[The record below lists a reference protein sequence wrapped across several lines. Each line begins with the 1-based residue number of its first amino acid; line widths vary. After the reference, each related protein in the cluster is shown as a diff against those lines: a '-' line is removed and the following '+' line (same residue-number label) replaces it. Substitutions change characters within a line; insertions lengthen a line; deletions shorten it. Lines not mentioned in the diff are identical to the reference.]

1 MTRTRLQ
8 TLGAV
13 LLLAGLAVLAYAPA
27 LHGGFVFDDDN
38 LLTRNPLIPAA
49 DGLRRFWLTSEAV
62 DYWPV
67 TMTSFWV
74 EWRLWGM
81 DPTGYHALNL
91 LLHIGDALL
100 IWAILRR
107 LGVPGAYWA
116 ALLFAVHPVNVQSVA
131 WIAQRKN
138 TLSLL
143 FFLASI
149 YGFLKTDWGS
159 PTPVRRSP
167 AGRDEGGLVG
177 WKWYALS
184 LLAFVLAMLSKGSV
198 AVLPLVLL
206 GLVAWRRRLTMA
218 DVLKVAPFLAVA
230 VALTLVNI
238 RFQNHGLTAPIRAAG
253 PLERLLD
260 AGAVTWF
267 YLGKA
272 LLPVDLTFIY
282 PLWRVRPADLL
293 WWLPLLAA
301 LGVTLL
307 LYIKGRTARLRSLD
321 ANYAVANSPSRSD
334 GGIWGSMLFAWAYF
348 CVALIPVMGLTDIY
362 FMKYSLVADHYEYLA
377 LIGVVAL
384 VAAGWWGGEE
394 RRKAKG
400 ERWKT
405 IVAAAVVGL
414 FTVLTWRQA
423 GLYRDAETLYRA
435 TLERNPQCWVA
446 DNNLGI
452 VEVNSGRRTD
462 ARAHFVRALEL
473 NPNYAEAHFNLGLI
487 VLREPG
493 GTAAAAGHFARAVE
507 ITPRYAE
514 AHYYLGNSL
523 RELGRPQ
530 EAVQQYEEALRLKP
544 DNPDAELNLGVTLA
558 SSGRVADAL
567 PHFAAAVQLNPRSA
581 PAQLNLAF
589 ALREVGRVQEGQAH
603 YAEALRLDPQV
614 GR

>member
-1 MTRTRLQ
+1 MTRTRLP
-8 TLGAV
+8 TLGAI

-49 DGLRRFWLTSEAV
+49 DGLRRFWFTGEAV

-74 EWRLWGM
+74 EWRLWGL
-81 DPTGYHALNL
+81 DPTGYHVTNL

-100 IWAILRR
+100 IWVILRR
-107 LGVPGAYWA
+107 LGMPGAYGA

-149 YGFLKTDWGS
+149 YAFLRTRWGS
-159 PTPVRRSP
+159 GGAEATRNS
-167 AGRDEGGLVG
+167 GR
-177 WKWYALS
+177 WYGLS
-184 LLAFVLAMLSKGSV
+184 LLAFLLAMLSKGSV

-206 GLVAWRRRLTMA
+206 GLVAWRRRLELA
-218 DVLKVAPFLAVA
+218 DLLTAAPFLAVA
-230 VALTLVNI
+230 LALTLVNI
-238 RFQNHGLTAPIRAAG
+238 QFQNHGLTAPIRAAG

-260 AGAVTWF
+260 AGAVPWF
-267 YLGKA
+267 YLGKG
-272 LLPVDLTFIY
+272 LLPIDLTFIY
-282 PLWRVRPADLL
+282 PLWRVRPADPL

-301 LGVTLL
+301 LALVGWLGWKAKGGLL
-307 LYIKGRTARLRSLD
+307 RPLD
-321 ANYAVANSPSRSD
+321 AGF
-334 GGIWGSMLFAWAYF
+334 GGQISGRRGARPEIWRAAFFACGYF
-348 CVALIPVMGLTDIY
+348 GVALIPVMGLTDIY

-384 VAAGWWGGEE
+384 LAAGWWGAAPVGP
-394 RRKAKG
+394 RLKFAG
-400 ERWKT
+400 
-405 IVAAAVVGL
+405 AAAVVAL
-414 FTVLTWRQA
+414 LTVLTWRQA

-435 TLERNPQCWVA
+435 TLQRNPQCWVA

-452 VEVNSGRRTD
+452 VEVNSGRRAD
-462 ARAHFVRALEL
+462 ARAHFGRALEL
-473 NPNYAEAHFNLGLI
+473 NPDYAEAHFNLGLI

-514 AHYYLGNSL
+514 AHYYLANSL

-530 EAVQQYEEALRLKP
+530 EALQQYEETLRLKP
-544 DNPDAELNLGVTLA
+544 DNPAAELNLGVTLA
-558 SSGRVADAL
+558 SAGRVAEAL
-567 PHFAAAVQLNPRSA
+567 PHFAEAVRLNPRSA

-589 ALREVGRVQEGQAH
+589 ALREAGRAPEGQAH
-603 YAEALRLDPQV
+603 YEEALRLDPRV
-614 GR
+614 GQ

>member
-1 MTRTRLQ
+1 MIRTRSQ

-13 LLLAGLAVLAYAPA
+13 LLLAGLAVLAYVPA

-49 DGLRRFWLTSEAV
+49 DGLGRFWLTGEAV

-67 TMTSFWV
+67 TMTSFWL

-100 IWAILRR
+100 VWAVLRR

-149 YGFLKTDWGS
+149 HWFLRSRWFEVERVVPNPPSVAGLGTTR
-159 PTPVRRSP
+159 PTFDSFY
-167 AGRDEGGLVG
+167 
-177 WKWYALS
+177 WLS
-184 LLAFVLAMLSKGSV
+184 LLAFLLAMLSKGSV

-206 GLVAWRRRLTMA
+206 GLVAWRRRLVAA
-218 DVLKVAPFLAVA
+218 DFMKVAPFLAVA

-282 PLWRVRPADLL
+282 PLWRVRPADPF
-293 WWLPLLAA
+293 WWLPLLGAIG
-301 LGVTLL
+301 LTILL
-307 LYIKGRTARLRSLD
+307 WRKARLRSLNANFD
-321 ANYAVANSPSRSD
+321 AANSPSHGG
-334 GGIWGSMLFAWAYF
+334 GGIWRMVLFAWGYF

-384 VAAGWWGGEE
+384 VAAGWWGG
-394 RRKAKG
+394 AKVS
-400 ERWKT
+400 RALKLT
-405 IVAAAVVGL
+405 VAGAVVAL
-414 FTVLTWRQA
+414 LTVLTWRQA

-452 VEVNSGRRTD
+452 VEVNSGRRAD

-473 NPNYAEAHFNLGLI
+473 NPGYAEAHFNLGLI
-487 VLREPG
+487 VLREAG

-514 AHYYLGNSL
+514 AHYYLANSL
-523 RELGRPQ
+523 RDLGRTQ
-530 EAVQQYEEALRLKP
+530 DAIQQYEVTLRLRPK
-544 DNPDAELNLGVTLA
+544 NADAELNLGVTLA
-558 SSGRVADAL
+558 ASGRVPEAL
-567 PHFAAAVQLNPRSA
+567 PHFAEAVRLNPRSA

-589 ALREVGRVQEGQAH
+589 ALREVGRAPEGQAH
-603 YAEALRLDPQV
+603 YEEALRLDPQV